1 MKLYIDLSCDKVS
14 GQQNM
19 QRALR
24 NYTKQLGLYAEK
36 EDADILVY
44 VQVPF
49 ENNIVDEWR
58 HWKELGKKIVFI
70 HHYMSKSFYER
81 CAVFKIEGLFELI
94 DKHVVISKE
103 AELYQY
109 LLDRGIKES
118 NIYVQELAAAEYNDI
133 YKNYFKIYS
142 EKHTKIAFVG
152 KAIKGVDKFVDFLT
166 EHKITNHVI
175 LCPDAQKCAYDLT
188 NYRVYT
194 DRTYDGVYEILSDCK
209 FFYCPSV
216 YNTPTMHLETSLLE
230 AMACG
235 CIPVVDDSYKKI
247 LNTDDVSKYGLILDT
262 EFDNFDTKNGR
273 EYQRRVREFYVT
285 HFMTLTQTLQKLTN
299 KLLTFF

>member
-24 NYTKQLGLYAEK
+24 NYVKEQGLYAEK

-49 ENNIVDEWR
+49 ENNIADEWK

-118 NIYVQELAAAEYNDI
+118 DIYVQELAAAEYNVI
-133 YKNYFKIYS
+133 HGKYFRPYS

-152 KAIKGVDKFVDFLT
+152 KAIKGIDRFIEFIN
-166 EHKITNHVI
+166 ERNITNHVI
-175 LCPDAQKCAYDLT
+175 LCPDAQKCKYDLT

-230 AMACG
+230 AMAAG
-235 CIPVVDDSYKKI
+235 CIPVVDKSYEKI
-247 LNTDDVSKYGLILDT
+247 LNTDDVTKRGFILDT
-262 EFDNFDTKNGR
+262 DFDRFNTMNGR
-273 EYQRRVREFYVT
+273 EFQRKIEYFYCT
-285 HFMTLTQTLQKLTN
+285 NFKTLSQTLEMLTN